1 MLPSDEV
8 IMSYKTNTRY
18 ELLLFIPLCFMN
30 PQLLP
35 QPFASDVEQRVLLQ
49 GVSWQQYEAL
59 LSVLGNGFP
68 TLRLSYLEGMLEIMT
83 NSPEHEDLKKM
94 IGMLVEAYLQE
105 TQTRFHAGG
114 STTFPKAAKQRGL
127 EPDECYCLGQKK
139 EFPDLAIEVV
149 ITSGLVDK
157 LEIYR
162 GLEVTE
168 VWQWRAERFWV
179 YHLRSTGY
187 ELIQTSELL
196 PDLDMNLLA
205 QHVKPEEQFDAIMA
219 FREAIRR

>member
-1 MLPSDEV
+1 
-8 IMSYKTNTRY
+8 
-18 ELLLFIPLCFMN
+18 MN
-30 PQLLP
+30 SQLLTQSP
-35 QPFASDVEQRVLLQ
+35 GLNEEQRVLLH
-49 GVSWQQYEAL
+49 GVSWQQYESL
-59 LSVLGNGFP
+59 LDVLGDDFP
-68 TLRLSYLEGMLEIMT
+68 TLRLSYLEGTLEIIT
-83 NSPEHEDLKKM
+83 NSSKHEDLKKM

-105 TQTRFHAGG
+105 TRTRFHVGG
-114 STTFPKAAKQRGL
+114 STTFRKAAKQRGL

-162 GLEVTE
+162 GLGVTE
-168 VWQWRAERFWV
+168 VWQWQAGQFLI

-196 PDLDMNLLA
+196 PDLDIGLLA
-205 QHVKPEEQFDAIMA
+205 QDVKPEEQFDAVMA
-219 FREAIRR
+219 FRDVIRG